1 LSFSFVHFVYFVVD
15 TLRTG
20 VTRVVQMVVVGFE
33 TFLANAG
40 LRNYLF
46 IRLRTDTGLAGV
58 GEATLEWQER
68 TVQAVAHEWVEG
80 RVIGRDPFD
89 VEAIVGG
96 MIRDQYQG
104 GSTVMT
110 AISGVEIALWDL
122 IGKALNQPVYRLLG
136 GRCHAR
142 IPAYANGWYG
152 GARAPAEY
160 AERAR
165 SAVARGYRGL
175 KFDPFGTAWRVLD
188 REAADAAE
196 AIVAAVREAVGDGV
210 ELMIEFHGR
219 LGAGSAT
226 AMIRRLERFRPAW
239 CEEPVAPECLELL
252 AEVKRAAGGPI
263 AAGER
268 LYTQSDF
275 FRLMALRAVDVVQ
288 MDLAHCGGILA
299 GKKIAAMA
307 APQDILVAPH
317 CSIGPVALAA
327 CLHFDVSTP
336 NFLVQEAFAEF
347 DVPWRNDLVGGW
359 NPIRD
364 GAFDLS
370 DAPGLGLELDE
381 RAIAEHPYVPNTFPS
396 LWDGDWQT
404 NFTQDRRD

>member
-1 LSFSFVHFVYFVVD
+1 
-15 TLRTG
+15 
-20 VTRVVQMVVVGFE
+20 MKIVGFE

-46 IRLRTDTGLAGV
+46 IRLRTDTGLTGV

-68 TVQAVAHEWVEG
+68 TVQTLAHEWVEG

-122 IGKALNQPVYRLLG
+122 IGKAVNQPVYRLLG

-152 GARAPAEY
+152 GARTPADY

-165 SAVARGYRGL
+165 AAVARGYRGL
-175 KFDPFGTAWRVLD
+175 KFDPFGTAWKVLD
-188 REAADAAE
+188 REAAEAAE
-196 AIVAAVREAVGDGV
+196 AIVAAVREAVGAGV
-210 ELMIEFHGR
+210 GLMIEFHGR
-219 LGAGSAT
+219 LGAGAAA

-252 AEVKRAAGGPI
+252 AEVKRSAGCPI

-268 LYTQSDF
+268 LYTQADF
-275 FRLMALRAVDVVQ
+275 YRLTALRAVDVVQ

-307 APQDILVAPH
+307 AAAGHPGRAPLLDRAGRPGRLPPLRRVH
-317 CSIGPVALAA
+317 AQLPDPGSVRRVRRPLAQRPGRR
-327 CLHFDVSTP
+327 LEPD
-336 NFLVQEAFAEF
+336 QERR
-347 DVPWRNDLVGGW
+347 VPPGRCAR
-359 NPIRD
+359 PRP
-364 GAFDLS
+364 GA
-370 DAPGLGLELDE
+370 G
-381 RAIAEHPYVPNTFPS
+381 RAGHRRPSLCAHAFPS

>member
-1 LSFSFVHFVYFVVD
+1 M
-15 TLRTG
+15 RI
-20 VTRVVQMVVVGFE
+20 VGFE

-46 IRLRTDTGLAGV
+46 IRLRTDTGLSGV

-68 TVQAVAHEWVEG
+68 TVQTVAHEWVEG

-110 AISGVEIALWDL
+110 AISGVEIALWDI
-122 IGKALNQPVYRLLG
+122 IGKAVNQPVYRLLG
-136 GRCHAR
+136 GRYHER
-142 IPAYANGWYG
+142 IPAYGNGWYG
-152 GARAPAEY
+152 GARTPADY
-160 AERAR
+160 AGRAR
-165 SAVARGYRGL
+165 AAVARGYHAL
-175 KFDPFGTAWRVLD
+175 KFDPFGTAWKVLD
-188 REAADAAE
+188 REAAEAAE
-196 AIVAAVREAVGDGV
+196 SVVAAVREAVGDDV

-219 LGAGSAT
+219 LGAGSAI
-226 AMIRRLERFRPAW
+226 AMICRLERFRPAW

-252 AEVKRAAGGPI
+252 AEVKRSAGCPI

-268 LYTQSDF
+268 LYTQADF
-275 FRLMALRAVDVVQ
+275 YRLTTLRAVDVIQ

-336 NFLVQEAFAEF
+336 NFLIQEAFAEF
-347 DVPWRNDLVGGW
+347 DVPWRNELVGGW

-364 GAFDLS
+364 GEFYLEDR
-370 DAPGLGLELDE
+370 PGLGLELNE
-381 RAIAEHPYVPNTFPS
+381 QAIADHPYVAHAFPS

-404 NFTQDRRD
+404 NFTQDQRD